1 MFGIKVKTPLKIYIV
16 LTCLLLLDT
25 FLFFRADISFPG
37 TLADRLLF
45 WCWLASTFFILVQ
58 YRRLLWTKVYTV
70 LLLVLLFAAA
80 LPMGAPLVML
90 HTFALGKEVSFQA
103 GNIRLSETVKNPFG
117 RPYISVIRSYGLYE
131 QEIATLEPDFEV
143 KGRTYRLEDVLS
155 VKEVT
160 NNVQK
165 ELVFVFKTGSVIREI
180 P

>member
-1 MFGIKVKTPLKIYIV
+1 MKTPIKIYII
-16 LTCLLLLDT
+16 LTCLLVLDAL
-25 FLFFRADISFPG
+25 LFFSTGISLSG
-37 TLADRLLF
+37 TSADRLLF
-45 WCWLASTFFILVQ
+45 WCWLVSTFYILFV
-58 YRRLLWTKVYTV
+58 YRKSFWTKVYAG
-70 LLLVLLFAAA
+70 LLLILLFVAA

-90 HTFALGKEVSFQA
+90 HTFALGKDVSHQA
-103 GNIRLSETVKNPFG
+103 GNIRVVETFKNPFA

-143 KGRTYRLEDVLS
+143 KGRTYRLEDVLW

-165 ELVFVFKTGSVIREI
+165 ELVFVFKTGSAIREI